1 VRRLISHSASL
12 ISYNKVC
19 KLSSHRERDCKKNWL
34 LEGDS
39 VSQVDENG
47 RKLANTTYTFG
58 KSTIMGSQRPVLS
71 FACISGLKIKFRS
84 EKLK

>member
-1 VRRLISHSASL
+1 
-12 ISYNKVC
+12 
-19 KLSSHRERDCKKNWL
+19 

-47 RKLANTTYTFG
+47 NKLPDRTYTFG